1 VRSSSTAEAEAADGA
16 VTSAS
21 AGDGAAVSILRF
33 FTPLFLGTLLASSS
47 ALRFSF
53 SVRQAS
59 ELGLE
64 LLDVG

>member
-1 VRSSSTAEAEAADGA
+1 